1 MSNETNTEEYN
12 GWVNRET
19 WATVMHLSNDEGLYD
34 KCLELVEGK
43 AMWSGGDA
51 IEAWVTYEVYGYL
64 HVMAEC
70 HAEWVRLMIDDVGS
84 FWRVDWQAVAASF
97 IEEA

>member
-51 IEAWVTYEVYGYL
+51 IE
-64 HVMAEC
+64 
-70 HAEWVRLMIDDVGS
+70 
-84 FWRVDWQAVAASF
+84 
-97 IEEA
+97 EA